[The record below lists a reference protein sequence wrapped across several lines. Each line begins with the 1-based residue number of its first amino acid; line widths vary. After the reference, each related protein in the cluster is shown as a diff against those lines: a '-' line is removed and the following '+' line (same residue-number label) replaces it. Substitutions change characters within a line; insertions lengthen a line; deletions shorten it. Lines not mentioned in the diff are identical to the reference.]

1 MPSEAALGAQAPASF
16 QTHVAAHGLARDSM
30 ASCCSSAIAQG
41 LGVGLL
47 TPSHGYLTPRPGFS
61 ATAWMNAGVCPSA
74 PEIKSKD
81 APKEKEDAPLLQ
93 SLLWT
98 LASSH
103 YANTV
108 SGPQSASQNPASKA
122 LAQPAS
128 GQPLP
133 THHPSSPSSRTS
145 HAAHSSKSY
154 AKHTVTPA
162 SSVQTVSS
170 LVHTVINSRKS
181 RS

>member
-1 MPSEAALGAQAPASF
+1 
-16 QTHVAAHGLARDSM
+16 
-30 ASCCSSAIAQG
+30 
-41 LGVGLL
+41 
-47 TPSHGYLTPRPGFS
+47 
-61 ATAWMNAGVCPSA
+61 MNAGIPPSA

-98 LASSH
+98 LASCH

-122 LAQPAS
+122 LAQPTS
-128 GQPLP
+128 SQPLP

-145 HAAHSSKSY
+145 HIAHSSKSY
-154 AKHTVTPA
+154 AKHTMTPA
-162 SSVQTVSS
+162 FSVQTVISV
-170 LVHTVINSRKS
+170 VHTVINSRKL